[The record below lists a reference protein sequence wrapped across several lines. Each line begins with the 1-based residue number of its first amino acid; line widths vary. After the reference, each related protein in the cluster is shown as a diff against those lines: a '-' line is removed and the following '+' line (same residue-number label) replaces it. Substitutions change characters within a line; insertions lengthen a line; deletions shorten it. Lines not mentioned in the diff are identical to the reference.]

1 MKMRKII
8 TMVVIAAFIL
18 GIGAIS
24 GMQTI
29 ASAAP
34 ANAGA
39 TIGYVDMPQVL
50 SNSKEYKDAQ
60 TTLAA
65 EADAL
70 QKEFDSKSTGLSEDE
85 KKQLFGQYQQRLGLK
100 RQELFTKVKD
110 KLDAAIK
117 DVATAQG
124 ITVVLEK
131 ESVLYGGKDLTQ
143 DVVNKI
149 K

>member
-8 TMVVIAAFIL
+8 TMVVIATFIL

-24 GMQTI
+24 GRQTI